1 MLSSLEL
8 GRFIEADQYQERSP
22 HLSAH
27 EELLDVVALAGHLAQ
42 PVGGGVSLLVRLG
55 VLPLELDQ
63 GDLQPL
69 HDPEQPEDEDEDEEA
84 GPARHLLPHACLLLH
99 DGVAD
104 HNSGE

>member
-1 MLSSLEL
+1 MSSSLEL
-8 GRFIEADQYQERSP
+8 GRFIKTDQYQERSSLLLLP

-69 HDPEQPEDEDEDEEA
+69 HDLTNERR
-84 GPARHLLPHACLLLH
+84 GL
-99 DGVAD
+99 
-104 HNSGE
+104 